1 MSYIHLNLIKFT
13 KSTVVSCYEISASPP
28 DISQNVELV
37 IIKVSLLCK
46 VKQFVHWHLDD
57 QVQV

>member
-37 IIKVSLLCK
+37 LIKVSLLCK
-46 VKQFVHWHLDD
+46 VK
-57 QVQV
+57 

>member
-13 KSTVVSCYEISASPP
+13 KSTVVSCYEIFASPP

-37 IIKVSLLCK
+37 LIKVSLLCK
-46 VKQFVHWHLDD
+46 VK
-57 QVQV
+57 